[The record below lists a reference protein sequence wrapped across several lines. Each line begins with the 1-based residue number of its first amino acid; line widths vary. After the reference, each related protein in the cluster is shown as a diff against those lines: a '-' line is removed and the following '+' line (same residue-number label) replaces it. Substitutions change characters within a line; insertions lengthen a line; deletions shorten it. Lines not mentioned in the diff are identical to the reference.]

1 MVPIMTTKKRTPR
14 LRISRNDGMSH
25 LKVEDVQLVI
35 NQPVVDGAPLED
47 AEMKALQNELEQR
60 WISDLMAMM
69 RAAGNDTRMRILYLL
84 WRKGEVRVNDV
95 ATILDLTTPAISQ
108 QLKKLRE
115 SGAVLPRRD
124 AQTIYYRLNAES
136 SLVNCLN
143 DFFSRASS
151 TLAPTL

>member
-1 MVPIMTTKKRTPR
+1 MTTKKRTPR

-25 LKVEDVQLVI
+25 LRVEDVQLVI
-35 NQPVVDGAPLED
+35 NQPAVDGAPLED
-47 AEMKALQNELEQR
+47 AEMKALQYELEQS

-115 SGAVLPRRD
+115 SGVVLPRRD
-124 AQTIYYRLNAES
+124 AQTIYYRLNKES
-136 SLVNCLN
+136 TLVNCLN
-143 DFFSRASS
+143 DFFSRATG
-151 TLAPTL
+151 TLAPAR